1 MGAVTIKHSF
11 ATLEQAN
18 AAAQAL
24 AEAGIARDALR
35 VWPREDEAGPVRG
48 NFAVG
53 NGARTDSGFNDP
65 ARPGYGTTYEGNFD
79 QPVAG
84 GTVLLLAAGLD
95 EAQGRVARGV
105 LSGMG
110 GTDLTES

>member
-1 MGAVTIKHSF
+1 MGSATIKHSF

-18 AAAQAL
+18 AAVQAL
-24 AEAGIARDALR
+24 TEAGIARDALR
-35 VWPREDEAGPVRG
+35 IWPREDEAGPVSG

-65 ARPGYGTTYEGNFD
+65 ARPGYGTTYDGNFD
-79 QPVAG
+79 RPIAR

-95 EAQGRVARGV
+95 EGQERIARDV

-110 GTDLTES
+110 GTDLTTS

>member
-1 MGAVTIKHSF
+1 MGTATIKRSF

-18 AAAQAL
+18 AAAHAL
-24 AEAGIARDALR
+24 AEAGIAKDALR
-35 VWPREDEAGPVRG
+35 IWPREDEAGPVSG

-79 QPVAG
+79 RPVAR

-95 EAQGRVARGV
+95 EGQERIAHDV

-110 GTDLTES
+110 GTDLTAS